1 MIIGFFV
8 DLVKS
13 QLKFRS
19 NYVKQVKSA
28 MESKGPKADG
38 PNVAP
43 GTSKEEFESR
53 GVNLCISFYLFIIIS
68 MYLMSMLLDPRGLIE
83 TLFLLSALAFS
94 LSLVT
99 SYSYIGWKFRS
110 VLEKWHS
117 NGDCDVCLSF
127 SFKDFMNHLSVK
139 PMDFF
144 LLPPKKH

>member
-13 QLKFRS
+13 QIKFRS
-19 NYVKQVKSA
+19 NYIKQVKSA
-28 MESKGPKADG
+28 MERKVKKVDG

-68 MYLMSMLLDPRGLIE
+68 MYLISMLLEPRGLVE

-94 LSLVT
+94 MSLVI
-99 SYSYIGWKFRS
+99 SYSYIGWKFKR
-110 VLEKWHS
+110 VLEKW
-117 NGDCDVCLSF
+117 NYDGDCDVYLSF
-127 SFKDFMNHLSVK
+127 SFKEFMNHLSLK